1 MLTIQFG
8 QCGNQLGHSLF
19 SLLSSDIDSRDKTVP
34 REINYRYAES
44 AFEKWFEGITKE
56 GKRLARAILIDT
68 EQKVVRK
75 ICKQTD
81 FKWTYRPQNLICQA
95 GGGSANNW
103 AYGYLIKGPQF
114 KEETLEAIRK
124 ESERADRLEGI
135 LLLLSS
141 AGGTGSGVGSH
152 FVELLREE
160 FPTKTLIGATILPFT
175 SGEVGTQNYNTLL
188 TLAKFSEMCDVDFLF
203 ENEQIHS
210 ICTSVLKNFGAKLGD
225 INEIISRKLAAV
237 LQPMENYINPSAL
250 VSLIAPHP
258 NYKLASVKSVPYIA
272 SNCSAYESSYKW
284 HSHIRH
290 LKQTLRVR
298 SMNYELVDAETKKLS
313 HAPSDRSSYKYCKS
327 ISNVLITRGTSL
339 TDDPI
344 ICDALKKEDLYLN
357 WISETD
363 RFTHFNQKHR
373 LLNQDKFVALI
384 TNNSQI
390 HRPLD
395 IIVDKAWKM
404 YTHAAFLHQYKKF
417 GLEEDDFLKS
427 FARVENIVKTYS
439 ELDKS

>member
-19 SLLSSDIDSRDKTVP
+19 SSLSSDIDSRDKTLP
-34 REINYRYAES
+34 RDLNYRYSES
-44 AFEKWFEGITKE
+44 AFERWFEGITKE

-68 EQKVVRK
+68 EQKVIQK
-75 ICKQTD
+75 ICKQTNS
-81 FKWTYRPQNLICQA
+81 KWTYRPQNLICQA

-103 AYGYLIKGPQF
+103 AYGYLIKGPQLR
-114 KEETLEAIRK
+114 EETLEAVRK
-124 ESERADRLEGI
+124 EAERADRLGGI

-160 FPTKTLIGATILPFT
+160 FPTKTLIGSTVLPFT

-188 TLAKFSEMCDVDFLF
+188 TLAKFSESCDADLLF

-210 ICTSVLKNFGAKLGD
+210 ICTSVLKNVEAKLRD
-225 INEIISRKLAAV
+225 INEIICRKLSAV
-237 LQPMENYINPSAL
+237 FQPLENSLDATAL

-258 NYKLASVKSVPYIA
+258 GYKFASVKSVPHIA
-272 SNCSAYESSYKW
+272 SNCTAYESSYKW

-290 LKQTLRVR
+290 LKETLRV
-298 SMNYELVDAETKKLS
+298 SALNHDLVDAETKKLS
-313 HAPSDRSSYKYCKS
+313 HVPSDGSSHKYCKS
-327 ISNVLITRGTSL
+327 VSNILITRGTSL
-339 TDDPI
+339 AKDPL
-344 ICDALKKEDLYLN
+344 ICDDFKRNDLYVD
-357 WISETD
+357 WISEAD
-363 RFTHFNQKHR
+363 RFTHLNQERR
-373 LLNQDKFVALI
+373 LLREEKFVALV

-395 IIVDKAWKM
+395 VIVDKAWKM

-417 GLEEDDFLKS
+417 GLEEDDFLTS
-427 FARVENIVKTYS
+427 FAKVENVVKTYR
-439 ELDKS
+439 ELDQD